1 MATILDPETAKKMKS
16 FRPND
21 KTREEIKGALENL
34 RKILTKH
41 HCIAYLDLVCGE
53 LHVYRKHPGTTYTVQ
68 DRDDGEPT
76 GGIQCLGAYL
86 STPIEAV
93 INAEH
98 DIVWATKT
106 K

>member
-16 FRPND
+16 FRPID

-34 RKILTKH
+34 RKVLNKH
-41 HCIAYLDLVCGE
+41 HCIAYLDQVCCE
-53 LHVYRKHPGTTYTVQ
+53 LHVFYRKKGMTYTVQ
-68 DRDDGEPT
+68 DRDDGEPSD
-76 GGIQCLGAYL
+76 GIQCLGAYL
-86 STPIEAV
+86 FTPIEAV

-98 DIVWATKT
+98 DIVWATK